1 MDETASV
8 STLDTYL
15 EQIAQFPLLTKQ
27 EEQVL
32 ARRIERGDEEAKR
45 RMVESNLRLVVSIA
59 KRYRGQGVAFLDLIQ
74 DATLGL
80 IRAVEKFDWRRD
92 LKFSTYA
99 TWWIQ
104 QAAQRS
110 VANGARTIRLP
121 VHLGERIRAV
131 DRAGRELEARLGREA
146 TVDELAQRT
155 RLTAAQV
162 AEALR
167 LRPQPISI
175 STATG
180 ERGETELGDIV
191 PDAEP
196 EPADQVAAALGA
208 GRLREAVGL
217 LPTDARRVIDLRY
230 GLDGNDPMSVEATA
244 RALGLNRS
252 RVRRIE
258 ARAMEIL
265 RRLPELAGLA
275 DAA

>member
-1 MDETASV
+1 MDETASI
-8 STLDTYL
+8 SALDTYL

-32 ARRIERGDEEAKR
+32 ARRIERGDEAAKR

-74 DATLGL
+74 DSTLGL

-131 DRAGRELEARLGREA
+131 DRAGRELEARLGREP
-146 TVDELAQRT
+146 TVAELAQRT
-155 RLTAAQV
+155 RLTPEQV
-162 AEALR
+162 GEALR
-167 LRPQPISI
+167 LRPQPVSI

-180 ERGETELGDIV
+180 ERGDTELGDIV

-196 EPADQVAAALGA
+196 EPDEQVAAALGA
-208 GRLREAVGL
+208 GRLRDAVDL
-217 LPTDARRVIDLRY
+217 LPPQGRRVIELRY
-230 GLDGNDPMSVEATA
+230 GLDGSDPISVEATA

-258 ARAMEIL
+258 AQAMDVL

>member
-1 MDETASV
+1 MDDTASI

-74 DATLGL
+74 DSTLGL

-131 DRAGRELEARLGREA
+131 DRAGRELEARLGREP
-146 TVDELAQRT
+146 TVAELAHRA
-155 RLTAAQV
+155 RLTPDQV

-167 LRPQPISI
+167 LRPQPVSI

-196 EPADQVAAALGA
+196 EPAEQVAAALGA

-217 LPTDARRVIDLRY
+217 LPPESRRVIELRY
-230 GLDGNDPMSVEATA
+230 GLDGGDPISVEATA
-244 RALGLNRS
+244 RTLGLNRS